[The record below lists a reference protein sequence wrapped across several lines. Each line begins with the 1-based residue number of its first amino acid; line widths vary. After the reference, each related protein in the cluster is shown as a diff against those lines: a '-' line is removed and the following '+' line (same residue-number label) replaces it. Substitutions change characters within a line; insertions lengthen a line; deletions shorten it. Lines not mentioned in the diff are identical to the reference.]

1 MSSTILR
8 RQEKEI
14 SALISELNSLGA
26 SASNY
31 KANSKIDRPL
41 LPKLSH
47 WYRIGVIL
55 YSSSSSS
62 SSRGDQNQQQHPPPI
77 VQMLES
83 YQQLVSFLPASYLE
97 SCFATLQKALDVLLA
112 KTTTTTSKN
121 TNTST
126 TTTTTAP
133 SDFASLSEAIQSLV
147 GLLAHSKRACQL
159 AYSHELLASLA
170 SIYDHCLRLES
181 SSSSSNECAQLET
194 SKRVSLQCLSHLLL
208 DGLIFRF
215 TDSHKSN
222 ANQPKQQPQPLEHQF
237 MQALQ
242 TIEEQST
249 ECMGDLLAWQDAW
262 EHQQEQ
268 ELRLEVALRGCYKAG
283 TDSTQLD
290 YVLQMLETARR
301 DYNTRQQKRLP
312 VGHGG
317 GTTSSSKPAP
327 TTTKMLKPVSATD
340 ELDRRI
346 DQVHTLLP
354 DLGAGFIET
363 ALSHYQ
369 GNVETTVSML
379 FGDSSLLPPA
389 LRVIDRHL
397 PRRKKANSNKQ
408 EEEELAA
415 EAKQVVKDRMALERK
430 QEEER
435 YRALLYVA
443 QKEEQE
449 QRHQNVQQ
457 QGGQEGSAIVATT
470 YHGEYDDDYDDQYDD
485 MEDGGL
491 GGADSG
497 WYDTGGNNDTTSD
510 YDKVRLYNQVARH
523 EEAEGAFW
531 EENRNTNRLGSNK
544 NDKGKNG
551 NIGGADDDDEGGAA
565 GNKFRGPDK
574 IKGGRVIGPDGKVV
588 KNNRFGK
595 QQQQQQKAAAV
606 GASQPQQ
613 QQQGKKVNSNINN
626 NTAAASGTG
635 GPTQPPK
642 PRTKPKSNNRVQ
654 RQRDKKQQ
662 KQGTFGESAS

>member
-1 MSSTILR
+1 
-8 RQEKEI
+8 
-14 SALISELNSLGA
+14 
-26 SASNY
+26 
-31 KANSKIDRPL
+31 
-41 LPKLSH
+41 
-47 WYRIGVIL
+47 
-55 YSSSSSS
+55 
-62 SSRGDQNQQQHPPPI
+62 
-77 VQMLES
+77 
-83 YQQLVSFLPASYLE
+83 
-97 SCFATLQKALDVLLA
+97 
-112 KTTTTTSKN
+112 
-121 TNTST
+121 
-126 TTTTTAP
+126 
-133 SDFASLSEAIQSLV
+133 
-147 GLLAHSKRACQL
+147 
-159 AYSHELLASLA
+159 
-170 SIYDHCLRLES
+170 
-181 SSSSSNECAQLET
+181 
-194 SKRVSLQCLSHLLL
+194 
-208 DGLIFRF
+208 
-215 TDSHKSN
+215 
-222 ANQPKQQPQPLEHQF
+222 
-237 MQALQ
+237 
-242 TIEEQST
+242 
-249 ECMGDLLAWQDAW
+249 
-262 EHQQEQ
+262 
-268 ELRLEVALRGCYKAG
+268 
-283 TDSTQLD
+283 
-290 YVLQMLETARR
+290 MLETARR
-301 DYNTRQQKRLP
+301 DYNTRQQKRVP
-312 VGHGG
+312 AGRG
-317 GTTSSSKPAP
+317 GTTPSSKPVP
-327 TTTKMLKPVSATD
+327 TYTKPNKPVSATD

-346 DQVHTLLP
+346 DQVQTLLP

-408 EEEELAA
+408 HEEELAV

-449 QRHQNVQQ
+449 QRHQNGQKQQ
-457 QGGQEGSAIVATT
+457 QEGEEGSAIVATTT

-497 WYDTGGNNDTTSD
+497 WYDTGGSNDTTSD
-510 YDKVRLYNQVARH
+510 YDKVRLYNQVTRH

-551 NIGGADDDDEGGAA
+551 TTGGADEEDEGGAA

-588 KNNRFGK
+588 RNNRSGK
-595 QQQQQQKAAAV
+595 QQQQKTAAV

-613 QQQGKKVNSNINN
+613 QQQQGKKVKGNVTNN
-626 NTAAASGTG
+626 AAAATGTG

-642 PRTKPKSNNRVQ
+642 PRTKPKSDNRVQ